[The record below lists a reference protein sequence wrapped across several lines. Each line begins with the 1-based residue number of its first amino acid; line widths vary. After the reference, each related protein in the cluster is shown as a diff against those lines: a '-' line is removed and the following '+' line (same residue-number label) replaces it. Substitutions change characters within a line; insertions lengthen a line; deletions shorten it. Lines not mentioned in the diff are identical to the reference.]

1 MTLFAMLES
10 QAMQLYVVVIPMTGK
25 MANPIVFGRSYMAFT
40 AVTEPYQRADDVGY
54 AIAEF
59 MSFKGRPYYPIG
71 ALANTRI
78 AASRLSAGDVLEAD
92 EDNLDLIFRM
102 REAEGGYFFEIVLRS
117 SQGTRYGGW
126 LWGYDVEVT
135 DEIVNGYRV
144 IETIEG
150 SRRWRFEFCDNANHY
165 QSVDPL
171 PIEKIIPDWG
181 KIG

>member
-1 MTLFAMLES
+1 MTD
-10 QAMQLYVVVIPMTGK
+10 K

-40 AVTEPYQRADDVGY
+40 SVTEPYQRADDVGY
-54 AIAEF
+54 AVTEF
-59 MSFKGRPYYPIG
+59 MSFKGRPYYPAG
-71 ALANTRI
+71 ALATTRI
-78 AASRLSAGDVLEAD
+78 ASSRLSAGDAQEAD

-126 LWGYDVEVT
+126 LWGHDVEVM

-150 SRRWRFEFCDNANHY
+150 DRRWRFEFCNDTGRY
-165 QSVDPL
+165 QGAHAL
-171 PIEKIIPDWG
+171 PVEKSIPDWG
-181 KIG
+181 MIS